1 MDQIGLSS
9 QLVQYIF
16 TGLTVGSI
24 YATVAVGFNIIY
36 NATDIIN
43 FAQGEFV
50 MLGGLVMVALVNF
63 AHLPLPL
70 AFLITIAVVTVV
82 GLLIERLAIS
92 PLKDADV
99 LTLIIITIAL
109 SILIKGIAMFIWGKD
124 PYSLRS
130 FSGDTPIPFLG
141 ASILPQTLWI
151 IGLTIAMV
159 ILLSLFFEKTITGKA
174 MSACSDNPE
183 AASLVGINVR
193 FMVMLSF
200 MLSAGLGAVAGII
213 VTPIGLMEYDRGAM
227 LGLKGFG
234 ACILGGLGSFHGA
247 VVAGFA
253 LGIMES
259 LAAGLVHSGYKDAIA
274 LVVLLLVLFI
284 KPSGI
289 FGNAEVRKIKKF

>member
-16 TGLTVGSI
+16 TGLAVGSI

-36 NATDIIN
+36 NATEIIN

-50 MLGGLVMVALVNF
+50 MLGGLVMVTLVNF
-63 AHLPLPL
+63 VHLPLPL
-70 AFLITIAVVTVV
+70 AFLITIAVVAVV

-99 LTLIIITIAL
+99 LTMVIITIAL

-130 FSGDTPIPFLG
+130 FSGDTSIPFLG
-141 ASILPQTLWI
+141 AYILPQTLWI
-151 IGLTIAMV
+151 IGLTIAIV
-159 ILLSLFFEKTITGKA
+159 ILLSLFFEKTIIGKA

-193 FMVMLSF
+193 FMVLLSF
-200 MLSAGLGAVAGII
+200 MLSAALGAVAGII

-247 VVAGFA
+247 IVAGFV

-259 LAAGLVHSGYKDAIA
+259 LAAGLIHSGYKDAIA
-274 LVVLLLVLFI
+274 LFVLLLVLFI

-289 FGNAEVRKIKKF
+289 FGSAEVRKIKKF